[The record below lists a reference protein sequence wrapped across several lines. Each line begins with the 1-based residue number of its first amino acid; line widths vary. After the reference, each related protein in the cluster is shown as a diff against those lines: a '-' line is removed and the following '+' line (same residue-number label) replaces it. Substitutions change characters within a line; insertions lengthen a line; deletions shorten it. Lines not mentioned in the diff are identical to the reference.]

1 MDVIRE
7 YWAVIG
13 GFVALVAWAVRLEAG
28 VKQTQSEI
36 RSLWNQRNEDLGA
49 TKEARAETNRF
60 LERLDTKMDTAFSEF
75 RSDIKTLLQRKG
87 D

>member
-1 MDVIRE
+1 VCEQVYRTQKAARRE
-7 YWAVIG
+7 PD
-13 GFVALVAWAVRLEAG
+13 VRLLDEQAG
-28 VKQTQSEI
+28 RARRDESVK
-36 RSLWNQRNEDLGA
+36 RH
-49 TKEARAETNRF
+49 EARAETNRF